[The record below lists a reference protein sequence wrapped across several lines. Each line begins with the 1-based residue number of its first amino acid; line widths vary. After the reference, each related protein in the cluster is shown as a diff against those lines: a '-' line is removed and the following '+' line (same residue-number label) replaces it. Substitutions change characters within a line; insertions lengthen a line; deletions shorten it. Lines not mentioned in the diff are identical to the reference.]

1 MCFKKSMFGLCN
13 WRAFCLVYAYAA
25 MGFALANMVMLID
38 IYVNAWKHIYN
49 PTGVKIVLS
58 ETVY

>member
-1 MCFKKSMFGLCN
+1 M
-13 WRAFCLVYAYAA
+13 YAYAA

-38 IYVNAWKHIYN
+38 IYANAWKHIYN